1 MAQSY
6 YGNALTPCTCLLTYN
21 DDDDDDDDDNDDDDD
36 GPVQQ
41 QHCNSM

>member
-6 YGNALTPCTCLLTYN
+6 YENALTPCTCLLTYN
-21 DDDDDDDDDNDDDDD
+21 DDYDDDDGDDDDDDD
-36 GPVQQ
+36 PVQH